1 MEASRPV
8 QGTQPPSSGG
18 DSRRCSAGR
27 MGKGTTLGKRA
38 DFWKT
43 CGGFSGPHDAP
54 AGRPLLDHTLSALP
68 LRGTSLGRGHS
79 SASALLGHVDRMASV
94 YFALLFA
101 GP

>member
-1 MEASRPV
+1 
-8 QGTQPPSSGG
+8 
-18 DSRRCSAGR
+18 
-27 MGKGTTLGKRA
+27 GKGTTLGKRS

-101 GP
+101 GPLGNQSRSAVPGIASTMSGAPSPRNPR